1 MQLATVAGV
10 LATAIT
16 RLWSSVF
23 VLAIMF
29 AVAAVTVARPQQSQ
43 ARIGLADRHC
53 QRPSDQGSLQCLV
66 ERR

>member
-53 QRPSDQGSLQCLV
+53 
-66 ERR
+66 